1 MTALIDEDIGAHT
14 LREIN
19 KNLEFWE
26 QFEHDNWRVINFTN
40 KTKCRFGWLQKG
52 QYTKYV
58 MLTAHQARFL
68 IGVDPDVIDQL
79 INNHD

>member
-1 MTALIDEDIGAHT
+1 MALVDEEIGTRT

-19 KNLEFWE
+19 NNLAFWE
-26 QFEHDNWRVINFTN
+26 QFEHDNWRVINFTG
-40 KTKCRFGWLQKG
+40 KTKARFGWCIDNM
-52 QYTKYV
+52 YTKYV
-58 MLTAHQARFL
+58 EVEAHQARFL

>member
-1 MTALIDEDIGAHT
+1 MTALIDQDIGAHT

-26 QFEHDNWRVINFTN
+26 QFEYDNWHVINFTN

-58 MLTAHQARFL
+58 TLAAHQARFL
-68 IGVDPDVIDQL
+68 SGVAPDVIQL
-79 INNHD
+79 LIEIE